1 MNKAT
6 ITEWLPPL
14 RPIGV
19 AFAIAFFARAA
30 PAGVAARTKRAALAG
45 MCVRGS

>member
-14 RPIGV
+14 QPIGV
-19 AFAIAFFARAA
+19 AFAIVSFAWAA
-30 PAGVAARTKRAALAG
+30 PAGDRAQVETRRLDRNVRARP
-45 MCVRGS
+45 